1 MLDYNIYYLVIY
13 MLDYNIYYLVISDKI
28 ISKEKNQKKKKNIS
42 SQMYYIMYVRLQ
54 HI

>member
-1 MLDYNIYYLVIY
+1 MLDYNMYYLVIY

-28 ISKEKNQKKKKNIS
+28 ISKEKNQ
-42 SQMYYIMYVRLQ
+42 VVPG